1 MSRTSESRYAPFYDL
16 FKLIVAIILTIILIF
31 LLLHNPKE
39 ESAPLASPPAL
50 TETFSTLPT
59 LATATLN
66 PTVQPQPTANLP
78 TETLAPPPTPTPSPV
93 PAPTESFPT
102 SDPNACPSS
111 PSHIQVGDKVKVL
124 SWLNFRRGPGRN
136 WPVIST
142 NSAGTAMTVVGG
154 PVCTTRNTAEGPKAY
169 LWWKVRL
176 ENGQEG
182 WSAEAP
188 LIVSDYFLE
197 PIR

>member
-1 MSRTSESRYAPFYDL
+1 MSRTSEPRYAPFYDL
-16 FKLIVAIILTIILIF
+16 FKLIVAIILTIILI
-31 LLLHNPKE
+31 LLLLPNRQE
-39 ESAPLASPPAL
+39 EAVPPISPPAVI
-50 TETFSTLPT
+50 ETNSIQPT
-59 LATATLN
+59 FASSTLN
-66 PTVQPQPTANLP
+66 PTVQPQPTATLP
-78 TETLAPPPTPTPSPV
+78 TLTPVPLLTPTSSPV

-111 PSHIQVGDKVKVL
+111 PSHIQIGDHVRVL

-136 WPVIST
+136 WPVILT

-154 PVCTTRNTAEGPKAY
+154 PVCTIRNMAKGPKAY

-188 LIVSDYFLE
+188 LIEPDYFLE

>member
-1 MSRTSESRYAPFYDL
+1 
-16 FKLIVAIILTIILIF
+16 
-31 LLLHNPKE
+31 
-39 ESAPLASPPAL
+39 
-50 TETFSTLPT
+50 
-59 LATATLN
+59 
-66 PTVQPQPTANLP
+66 
-78 TETLAPPPTPTPSPV
+78 
-93 PAPTESFPT
+93 
-102 SDPNACPSS
+102 
-111 PSHIQVGDKVKVL
+111 
-124 SWLNFRRGPGRN
+124 
-136 WPVIST
+136 
-142 NSAGTAMTVVGG
+142 MTVVGG